1 MVYSLKEASSRLGGV
16 HESTLRRWIADGR
29 IEALKLGRRVVI
41 TDEELR
47 RFVAGAPLARAADR
61 SA

>member
-1 MVYSLKEASSRLGGV
+1 MVHSLREAATQLGGL

-29 IEALKLGRRVVI
+29 LEALKLGRRVVI

-47 RFVAGAPLARAADR
+47 RFVADAQRRQPSNRTA
-61 SA
+61 